1 MATTSAQVQQLYV
14 AYLGRAADKGGL
26 DYWMSQ
32 LNAEPAKITLDQIR
46 ANFVNE
52 QAEYKEVYGGL
63 SRVDTVTKIYNNLF
77 GRAPEAGGLTYWTTG
92 GGASVSIDQLLVAF
106 INGASATDAQVV
118 TNKVLVSE
126 VYTSTAGSNYAA
138 ADAKTIISGVTDTTA
153 SVATAIGK
161 LSDGS
166 LSGIATPAAAV
177 NLKAS
182 VTADKAVTDFETSK
196 AADMLALAKQ
206 IETLSKA
213 NAQLADTGVTSTA
226 TTVYT
231 NGTSSG
237 VADEVKLDLAQ
248 ARGGLGGKTTAELTS
263 AATLAAANVE
273 SKANAF
279 RTDSAQPESVAKMAA
294 YDAAVKAVAAN
305 KATDSAVATESVNAL
320 AAFGANPANAAVW
333 TKALADAG
341 LTQTTGGAA
350 LVDAAT
356 DAQALYDFLEA
367 ASTTSTQVSTITT
380 DFAGVNAFTAFA
392 ANAAAD
398 KASAKAGDDLS
409 TASGD
414 LAVGSAS
421 AAAWK
426 SAYDTNVTAKA
437 QVEASTA
444 LDALDAAYKT
454 IDTAH
459 AALVAAQNSANGKV
473 ASADAGGTATP
484 GEIAFTDI
492 STKAQVFYFPV
503 TKTFSGATSQDGLV
517 TLAAGKDALYVGE
530 GYTLNKTATL
540 GATGVTGGDNNAL
553 ELFFFKDSGG
563 LVKAVIENKVESSLT
578 VANKALA
585 DSTTDTVSVITLT
598 GVTDVSQVTFA
609 NGVISHV

>member
-14 AYLGRAADKGGL
+14 AYLGRAADKAGL
-26 DYWMSQ
+26 DYWLGE

-46 ANFVNE
+46 TNFVNE
-52 QAEYKEVYGGL
+52 QPEYANAYAGL
-63 SRVDTVTKIYNNLF
+63 NRVDTVTKIYNNLF
-77 GRAPEAGGLTYWTTG
+77 GRAPDAAGLTYWTTG
-92 GGASVSIDQLLVAF
+92 GGATVAADQLLVAF
-106 INGASATDAQVV
+106 INGASSADAQVV
-118 TNKVLVSE
+118 ANKVLVSE

-138 ADAKTIISGVTDTTA
+138 ADAKAIISGVTDTTA
-153 SVATAIGK
+153 SVTTAIGK

-166 LSGIATPAAAV
+166 LSGIAIPTAAA

-182 VTADKAVTDFETSK
+182 VIADKAVTDFETSK

-213 NAQLADTGVTSTA
+213 NAQLTDTTVASDA

-231 NGTSSG
+231 NAGGTG
-237 VADEVKLDLAQ
+237 VADEVKGDLAQ
-248 ARGGLGGKTTAELTS
+248 ARTGLSGKTTAELTS
-263 AATLAAANVE
+263 AATLAAAKVE
-273 SKANAF
+273 STANDF
-279 RTDSAQPESVAKMAA
+279 RTDSTQPNSVAKMAA
-294 YDAAVKAVAAN
+294 YDAAVKAAAAN
-305 KATDSAVATESVNAL
+305 KATDPAVATESVNAL
-320 AAFGANPANAAVW
+320 AAFGANSANAAVW
-333 TKALADAG
+333 TKALTDAG
-341 LTQTTGGAA
+341 LTQTTGGNA
-350 LVDAAT
+350 LTDAAT
-356 DAQALYDFLEA
+356 DAQALYDFLKA

-398 KASAKAGDDLS
+398 KASAKAATDLA

-414 LAVGSAS
+414 LTGPSAT
-421 AAAWK
+421 AWK
-426 SAYDTNVTAKA
+426 NAYDANVTAKA

-444 LDALDAAYKT
+444 LDALDSAYKA

-459 AALVAAQNSANGKV
+459 AALVQAQTSADGKV
-473 ASADAGGTATP
+473 AAADAATTTASA
-484 GEIAFTDI
+484 ISFTDVA
-492 STKAQVFYFPV
+492 TKAQVFYFPT
-503 TKTFSGATSQDGLV
+503 TKTFQGATSQDGSV

-553 ELFFFKDSGG
+553 EVFFFKDSGG
-563 LVKAVIENKVESSLT
+563 AVKAVIENNVASSMSVT
-578 VANKALA
+578 GDALA
-585 DSTTDTVSVITLT
+585 SSTADTVSVITLT